1 VHAVTLVRREAG
13 HQRPRVDFRP
23 PPYETAFVTT
33 LMPFSHSPRRLVAI
47 AATLLAAGSLTACD
61 KIKSRLY
68 PPQVDSGWQNDSTFL
83 AQSPTLLLRVVRS
96 RDGDRAVPIASV
108 GVKGL
113 RALNFTDRGWRAL
126 DIQLLASGQAFVPYR
141 GSDALAPLNSAR
153 GMWEGPVL
161 DSLPGCTLPYPAAKI
176 AVPDGVELLTSG
188 RTPLKQKPASV
199 NGGELQEVLNVVNT
213 LVAPSAGV
221 SLSQMSRYKR
231 SVSVVG
237 TGATPSPTIVVTYED
252 PEELPDSVT
261 RIAERPRQ
269 LILVLDKGIYGYK
282 PSLTIADV
290 TTTRISPRRR
300 FLGAL
305 DADGDGKAELYF
317 GLANS
322 VARGELVTSTYRY
335 TGDTWIAD
343 WEFTRTRCIR

>member
-1 VHAVTLVRREAG
+1 MTSLLSFPHPSRRHLA
-13 HQRPRVDFRP
+13 
-23 PPYETAFVTT
+23 AF
-33 LMPFSHSPRRLVAI
+33 
-47 AATLLAAGSLTACD
+47 ATLLATGSLTACD
-61 KIKSRLY
+61 TIKAKLY
-68 PPQVDSGWQNDSTFL
+68 PPQVDSGWQSDSTFL
-83 AQSPTLLLRVVRS
+83 SQSPTLLLRTVRS
-96 RDGDRAVPIASV
+96 SEGVRAIPIASV
-108 GVKGL
+108 GAKGL
-113 RALNFTDRGWRAL
+113 RALNFTERGWRAL
-126 DIQLLASGQAFVPYR
+126 DVQMLASGRSFVPYR
-141 GSDALAPLNSAR
+141 GSGALTPVSSGR
-153 GMWEGPVL
+153 GMWEGATL
-161 DSLPGCTLPYPAAKI
+161 DSLRGCTLLYPAAQI

-188 RTPLKQKPASV
+188 RTPLVEKPASV
-199 NGGELQEVLNVVNT
+199 GDGELQEVLNVVNT

-221 SLSQMSRYKR
+221 SLSKMSRYKR

-269 LILVLDKGIYGYK
+269 LILVLDKGVYGYK

-322 VARGELVTSTYRY
+322 VPRAELVTFTYRY
-335 TGDTWIAD
+335 TGDAWIAD